1 MLRRCVIRRI
11 AMSVRSA
18 LFAGA
23 AFAAAV
29 ACQQR
34 DRSFV
39 PPPAQTAP
47 ITPLPET
54 TQPRAEAAQNEPVPI
69 YEPSVDPAPGTA
81 APYGAGAI
89 GGVAIETQEPGPVER
104 QEVGAG
110 PSTTRDRQGRA
121 ITVRRRT
128 TTNPSPSATTTTPP
142 AELTTR
148 PTDDPTDRTMR
159 PDDALDP
166 NPDPGISDT
175 STQSTRPN
183 PDSQDQGIGG
193 GDTYDRNR

>member
-1 MLRRCVIRRI
+1 
-11 AMSVRSA
+11 MSVRSA
-18 LFAGA
+18 LFAGV

-34 DRSFV
+34 DRSGV

-47 ITPLPET
+47 TTPLPET
-54 TQPRAEAAQNEPVPI
+54 SQPPAEAAQNEPAPI
-69 YEPSVDPAPGTA
+69 YEPTVDPAPGTA

-89 GGVAIETQEPGPVER
+89 GGVAIETQKPVER

-148 PTDDPTDRTMR
+148 PTDDPTDRTR
-159 PDDALDP
+159 DDALDP